1 MVGVLDYRIDLA
13 FEYTADLLVGH
24 LRNRLEIV
32 DQVLNSCLGFVRQL
46 VAVACKNLDAVVLK
60 GVVACGNDNTR
71 ICLVLDGEESDRRR
85 RDNAEQLYIRANR
98 ADARDERVLQH
109 IRGYA
114 GVLADQQ
121 LRLAAVCR
129 LLRKCVCRC
138 RADLERQQCI
148 KFRVRYTAN
157 AVCSKI
163 STQMKHL
170 TFLYDK
176 GGETIALQHLLSVRR
191 FQI

>member
-1 MVGVLDYRIDLA
+1 MWRRNRLHSPPLRADRTGRLDGICKVVGVLDYRVDLA

-46 VAVACKNLDAVVLK
+46 VAVARKNLNAVVLK

-98 ADARDERVLQH
+98 ADAPRRARSPTYPR
-109 IRGYA
+109 IRGCPLPISSFALRPCADSCVSAYA
-114 GVLADQQ
+114 
-121 LRLAAVCR
+121 AAAPI
-129 LLRKCVCRC
+129 L
-138 RADLERQQCI
+138 
-148 KFRVRYTAN
+148 N
-157 AVCSKI
+157 AS
-163 STQMKHL
+163 SASSSEFATPR
-170 TFLYDK
+170 TP
-176 GGETIALQHLLSVRR
+176 SVPKYLPK
-191 FQI
+191 

>member
-1 MVGVLDYRIDLA
+1 MHSPPPRADRTGRLDGICKVVGVLDYRVDLA

-46 VAVACKNLDAVVLK
+46 VAVARKNLDAVVLK
-60 GVVACGNDNTR
+60 GVVACGNNNTR

-98 ADARDERVLQH
+98 ADARDQRVLQH

-114 GVLADQQ
+114 GILADQQ

-129 LLRKCVCRC
+129 LLRKCVWP
-138 RADLERQQCI
+138 LP
-148 KFRVRYTAN
+148 
-157 AVCSKI
+157 
-163 STQMKHL
+163 
-170 TFLYDK
+170 
-176 GGETIALQHLLSVRR
+176 RR
-191 FQI
+191 F